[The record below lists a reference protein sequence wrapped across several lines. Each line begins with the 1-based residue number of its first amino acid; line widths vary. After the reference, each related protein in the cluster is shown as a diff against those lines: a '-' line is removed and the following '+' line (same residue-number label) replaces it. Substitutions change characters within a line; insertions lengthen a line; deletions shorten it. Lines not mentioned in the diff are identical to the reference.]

1 MMFKPIVKRVGM
13 MALVLCAMQ
22 AGASPVFHVDSLFKS
37 SNERGHGMF
46 TVSNQGREPL
56 YLTGEVLRIE
66 TQHGEIKKIPL
77 TRDNFP
83 LWDLALNPT
92 KAVLQVGEVRDFS
105 VKYLCET
112 QCDRSE
118 DLVYQIRFYPSVDE
132 SSKENSQVSFLF
144 GMAPYYVIP
153 ALKQKVDYEW
163 DYQQEKKEIH
173 INNTGNTFLKIELS
187 QCQSL
192 RAKGKSQC
200 RAVYHVL
207 SGHHKTISLPAFFDD
222 APITVKVANHDQS
235 IEKSFT
241 L

>member
-1 MMFKPIVKRVGM
+1 MLKPIVKRLGM
-13 MALVLCAMQ
+13 MALTLCAMQ
-22 AGASPVFHVDSLFKS
+22 ASASPMFHVDSLFKS
-37 SNERGHGMF
+37 SNERGHGVF

-66 TQHGEIKKIPL
+66 THDGEIKKVPL

-118 DLVYQIRFYPSVDE
+118 DLVYQIRFYPSVEE
-132 SSKENSQVSFLF
+132 SSNEGQQVSFLF

-153 ALKQKVDYEW
+153 ALKQEVNYEW
-163 DYQQEKKEIH
+163 DYQPEKKEIH
-173 INNTGNTFLKIELS
+173 ITNTGNTFLKVELS
-187 QCQSL
+187 QCHKQ

-207 SGHHKTISLPAFFDD
+207 SKHHKTISLPAFFDD

-235 IEKSFT
+235 IEKTFT

>member
-1 MMFKPIVKRVGM
+1 MMLKPIVKRLGM
-13 MALVLCAMQ
+13 MALTLCTMQ
-22 AGASPVFHVDSLFKS
+22 VGASPMFHVDSLFKS
-37 SNERGHGMF
+37 SNERGHGVF

-56 YLTGEVLRIE
+56 YLTGEVSRIE
-66 TQHGEIKKIPL
+66 TQDGEIKKIPL

-118 DLVYQIRFYPSVDE
+118 DLVYQIRFSPSVE
-132 SSKENSQVSFLF
+132 ASSNEGQQVSFLF

-163 DYQQEKKEIH
+163 DYQEEKKEIN
-173 INNTGNTFLKIELS
+173 INNTGNTFLKVELN
-187 QCQSL
+187 QCRKQ
-192 RAKGKSQC
+192 RTKEMSQC
-200 RAVYHVL
+200 RAVYYVL
-207 SGHHKTISLPAFFDD
+207 SGHHKTISLPEFFDD

-235 IEKSFT
+235 IEKTFT

>member
-1 MMFKPIVKRVGM
+1 MLKLIVKRLGM
-13 MALVLCAMQ
+13 IALTLCAMQ
-22 AGASPVFHVDSLFKS
+22 AVASPTFNVDSLFKS

-118 DLVYQIRFYPSVDE
+118 DLVYQIRFYPSVEDTI
-132 SSKENSQVSFLF
+132 NNGQQVSFLF
-144 GMAPYYVIP
+144 GLAPYYVIP
-153 ALKQKVDYEW
+153 ALKQKVNYEW
-163 DYQQEKKEIH
+163 DYQKEKHEIY

-187 QCQSL
+187 QCHAQ

-200 RAVYHVL
+200 RAVYYVL
-207 SGHHKTISLPAFFDD
+207 SGRHKTISLPAFFDD
-222 APITVKVANHDQS
+222 SPITVKVANHDQS
-235 IEKSFT
+235 IEKTFT

>member
-1 MMFKPIVKRVGM
+1 MLKPIVKRLGM
-13 MALVLCAMQ
+13 MALTLCAMQ
-22 AGASPVFHVDSLFKS
+22 ASASPSFHVDSLFKS
-37 SNERGHGMF
+37 SNERGHGTF

-66 TQHGEIKKIPL
+66 TQNGAIKKVPL

-118 DLVYQIRFYPSVDE
+118 DLVYQIRFYPSVEE
-132 SSKENSQVSFLF
+132 SSNNGQQVSFLF

-153 ALKQKVDYEW
+153 ALKQEVDYEW
-163 DYQQEKKEIH
+163 DYQKEEKTIH
-173 INNTGNTFLKIELS
+173 INNTGNTFLKIELN
-187 QCQSL
+187 QCHAH
-192 RAKGKSQC
+192 RAQGKSQC
-200 RAVYHVL
+200 REVYHVL

-235 IEKSFT
+235 IEKTFT

>member
-1 MMFKPIVKRVGM
+1 MLKPIVKRLRI
-13 MALVLCAMQ
+13 MALAFCTMQ
-22 AGASPVFHVDSLFKS
+22 ASASPSFHVDSLFKS
-37 SNERGHGMF
+37 SNERGHGIF

-66 TQHGEIKKIPL
+66 TQNGDIKKVPL

-92 KAVLQVGEVRDFS
+92 RAVLQVGEVRDFS

-118 DLVYQIRFYPSVDE
+118 DLVYQIRFYPSVEDTP
-132 SSKENSQVSFLF
+132 NNGQQVSFLF

-153 ALKQKVDYEW
+153 ALKQQVDYEW
-163 DYQQEKKEIH
+163 DYQKDKKEIR

-187 QCQSL
+187 QCHAQ

-200 RAVYHVL
+200 RSVYHVL

-222 APITVKVANHDQS
+222 TPITVKVANHDQS
-235 IEKSFT
+235 IEKTFT

>member
-1 MMFKPIVKRVGM
+1 MLKLIVKRLGM
-13 MALVLCAMQ
+13 MALTLCAMQ
-22 AGASPVFHVDSLFKS
+22 AVASPAFNVDSLFKS

-118 DLVYQIRFYPSVDE
+118 DLVYQIRFYPSVEDTT
-132 SSKENSQVSFLF
+132 NNGQQVSFLF

-153 ALKQKVDYEW
+153 ALKQKVNYEW
-163 DYQQEKKEIH
+163 DYQKEKHEIH
-173 INNTGNTFLKIELS
+173 INNTGNTFLKIELN
-187 QCQSL
+187 QCHAQ

-207 SGHHKTISLPAFFDD
+207 SGRHKTISLPAFFDD
-222 APITVKVANHDQS
+222 SPITVKVANHDQS
-235 IEKSFT
+235 IEKTFT